1 MKTNDLSWNNI
12 GLIGGRIILKSLS
25 KNKTALLLEISGN
38 DLSSDILEA
47 IQIATSA
54 NAQRYIAN
62 NEYLARSK
70 FLASKL
76 QEKEEER
83 NIQVK
88 SLMEQIEKMD
98 KDALMSERWNSEK
111 LVETHEMLTA
121 KDKICEN
128 LTSKIRELENEL
140 HILSETNNKLA
151 LNLNAN
157 EFKYKKSIEELKTSL
172 TKERKQNEKHE
183 MELIEKVGALKEE
196 NIFLK
201 QQIQDLK
208 ISQTHSLEQISKL
221 ESASKQDQE
230 SFKEKLVFLN
240 EKHTEVIQENEDMHQ
255 KEISRIR
262 DDFLE
267 HEKILKQKISLLE
280 SHKNDLEQ
288 ELKEKSS
295 QVFEERKHAEEMY
308 IQLEKKLKS
317 DHEII
322 RQQLEE
328 RIAMLEDANREQNDH
343 LQRDLQVLYQLKT
356 DITGLDLELSEQ
368 SHEILHLKKCLEEKD
383 AEMKINEA
391 KIKLEVREKLDEL
404 EKSKENLQLLN
415 QQNSS
420 YLQKIKEMENNDK
433 EELNS
438 KTEIIQNLMEEI
450 EQYQNKIKEMI
461 KDEKNRTAQLQR
473 AFEAYTK
480 SYINNDPSGDKSHFK
495 SEK

>member
-1 MKTNDLSWNNI
+1 
-12 GLIGGRIILKSLS
+12 
-25 KNKTALLLEISGN
+25 
-38 DLSSDILEA
+38 
-47 IQIATSA
+47 
-54 NAQRYIAN
+54 
-62 NEYLARSK
+62 
-70 FLASKL
+70 
-76 QEKEEER
+76 
-83 NIQVK
+83 
-88 SLMEQIEKMD
+88 MD

-157 EFKYKKSIEELKTSL
+157 EFKYKESI
-172 TKERKQNEKHE
+172 QNEK
-183 MELIEKVGALKEE
+183 MKWNLLKKVGALKEE

-230 SFKEKLVFLN
+230 SFKEKFQGFEMICWSMKN
-240 EKHTEVIQENEDMHQ
+240 SET
-255 KEISRIR
+255 
-262 DDFLE
+262 
-267 HEKILKQKISLLE
+267 KISLLE

-295 QVFEERKHAEEMY
+295 Q
-308 IQLEKKLKS
+308 
-317 DHEII
+317 EII

-391 KIKLEVREKLDEL
+391 KIKLEVKEKLDEL
-404 EKSKENLQLLN
+404 EKSRRTFK
-415 QQNSS
+415 
-420 YLQKIKEMENNDK
+420 MENNDK